1 MNFCFGINLQVHG
14 SLMVAS
20 GVEILVGA
28 LGLGGLLLRL
38 MGPISITC
46 LILLLG
52 ISAQGFISTLAEV
65 HWGVSC
71 L

>member
-1 MNFCFGINLQVHG
+1 MFPSQIQG
-14 SLMVAS
+14 SLMAAS
-20 GVEILVGA
+20 GLQILIGSF
-28 LGLGGLLLRL
+28 GLGGLLLRA

-52 ISAQGFISTLAEV
+52 ISIQSLIAAVAEI
-65 HWGVSC
+65 HWGMSC